1 YNIKQKENI
10 MNENSIIEELFG
22 IVENNKT
29 HSHDD
34 LISVIDEKIKTIAEI
49 TLEAKSKDKEIEKL
63 KERIEILSFLL
74 VKRDLKISALEDEI
88 EELKI

>member
-1 YNIKQKENI
+1 MK
-10 MNENSIIEELFG
+10 
-22 IVENNKT
+22 
-29 HSHDD
+29 
-34 LISVIDEKIKTIAEI
+34 KIKTIAEI

>member
-1 YNIKQKENI
+1 

-22 IVENNKT
+22 IVENNKR

-49 TLEAKSKDKEIEKL
+49 SFEAKSKDKEIEQL

-74 VKRDLKISALEDEI
+74 AKRDLKISALEDEI

>member
-1 YNIKQKENI
+1 

-22 IVENNKT
+22 IVENNKR

-63 KERIEILSFLL
+63 KERIENLSFLL

>member
-1 YNIKQKENI
+1 

-29 HSHDD
+29 HSQDD

-49 TLEAKSKDKEIEKL
+49 TLEAKSKDKKIEQL

-74 VKRDLKISALEDEI
+74 AKRDLKISALEDEI

>member
-1 YNIKQKENI
+1 

-49 TLEAKSKDKEIEKL
+49 TFEAKSKDKEIEQL

-74 VKRDLKISALEDEI
+74 AKRDLKISALEDEI

>member
-1 YNIKQKENI
+1 

-34 LISVIDEKIKTIAEI
+34 LISVIDEKIKAIAEI

-63 KERIEILSFLL
+63 EERIEILSFLL

>member
-1 YNIKQKENI
+1 I

-22 IVENNKT
+22 IVENNKR

>member
-1 YNIKQKENI
+1 NI

-22 IVENNKT
+22 IVENNKR

-49 TLEAKSKDKEIEKL
+49 TLEAKSKDKKIEQL

-74 VKRDLKISALEDEI
+74 AKRDLKISALEDEI

>member
-1 YNIKQKENI
+1 

-29 HSHDD
+29 HSRDD

-49 TLEAKSKDKEIEKL
+49 TLEAKSKDKKIEQL

-74 VKRDLKISALEDEI
+74 AKRDLKISALEDEI

>member
-1 YNIKQKENI
+1 

-49 TLEAKSKDKEIEKL
+49 TLEAKSKDKKIEQL

-74 VKRDLKISALEDEI
+74 AKRDLKISALEDEI
-88 EELKI
+88 EEFKI

>member
-1 YNIKQKENI
+1 

-22 IVENNKT
+22 ILENNKT

-49 TLEAKSKDKEIEKL
+49 TLEAKSKDKKIEQL

-74 VKRDLKISALEDEI
+74 AKRDLKISALEDEI

>member
-1 YNIKQKENI
+1 

-22 IVENNKT
+22 IVENNKK

-49 TLEAKSKDKEIEKL
+49 TLEAKSKDKKIEQL

-74 VKRDLKISALEDEI
+74 AKRDLKISALEDEI

>member
-1 YNIKQKENI
+1 
-10 MNENSIIEELFG
+10 NENSIIEELFG

-49 TLEAKSKDKEIEKL
+49 TLEAKSKDKKIEQL

-74 VKRDLKISALEDEI
+74 AKRDLKISALEDEI

>member
-1 YNIKQKENI
+1 
-10 MNENSIIEELFG
+10 MNEKSIIEELFG

-49 TLEAKSKDKEIEKL
+49 TLEAKSKDKKIEQL

-74 VKRDLKISALEDEI
+74 AKRDLKISALEDEI

>member
-1 YNIKQKENI
+1 

-22 IVENNKT
+22 IVENNKR

-34 LISVIDEKIKTIAEI
+34 LISVIDEKIKTIAEM

>member
-1 YNIKQKENI
+1 

-29 HSHDD
+29 LSHDD

>member
-1 YNIKQKENI
+1 

-22 IVENNKT
+22 IVENNKR

-74 VKRDLKISALEDEI
+74 VRRDLKISALEDEI

>member
-1 YNIKQKENI
+1 

-22 IVENNKT
+22 IVENNKR

-34 LISVIDEKIKTIAEI
+34 LINVIDEKIKTIAEI

>member
-1 YNIKQKENI
+1 
-10 MNENSIIEELFG
+10 MNSNSIIEELFG
-22 IVENNKT
+22 VVNNNKT
-29 HSHDD
+29 QSYDD

>member
-1 YNIKQKENI
+1 

-49 TLEAKSKDKEIEKL
+49 TLEAKFKDKEIEKL

>member
-1 YNIKQKENI
+1 

-49 TLEAKSKDKEIEKL
+49 SLEAKSKDKKIEQL

-74 VKRDLKISALEDEI
+74 AKRDLKISALEDEI

>member
-1 YNIKQKENI
+1 

-22 IVENNKT
+22 IVENNKR

-49 TLEAKSKDKEIEKL
+49 TLEAKSKDKEIEKH

>member
-1 YNIKQKENI
+1 NI

-49 TLEAKSKDKEIEKL
+49 TLEAKSKDKKIEQL

-74 VKRDLKISALEDEI
+74 AKRDLKISALEDEI

>member
-1 YNIKQKENI
+1 

-22 IVENNKT
+22 IVENNKR

-34 LISVIDEKIKTIAEI
+34 LISVIDEKIKTIAVI

>member
-1 YNIKQKENI
+1 

-49 TLEAKSKDKEIEKL
+49 TLEAKSKDKKIEQL

-74 VKRDLKISALEDEI
+74 AKRDLKNSALEDEI
-88 EELKI
+88 

>member
-1 YNIKQKENI
+1 

-22 IVENNKT
+22 IVENNKI

-34 LISVIDEKIKTIAEI
+34 LIGVIDEKIKTIAEI
-49 TLEAKSKDKEIEKL
+49 TLEAKSKDKKIEQL

-74 VKRDLKISALEDEI
+74 AKRDLKISALEDEI

>member
-1 YNIKQKENI
+1 ENI

-22 IVENNKT
+22 IVENNKR

>member
-1 YNIKQKENI
+1 

-22 IVENNKT
+22 IVENNKR

>member
-1 YNIKQKENI
+1 

-22 IVENNKT
+22 IVENNRT

-49 TLEAKSKDKEIEKL
+49 TLEAKTKDKEIEQL

>member
-1 YNIKQKENI
+1 

-22 IVENNKT
+22 IVENNKR

-49 TLEAKSKDKEIEKL
+49 TLEAKSKDKKIEQL

-74 VKRDLKISALEDEI
+74 AKRDLKISALEDEI

>member
-1 YNIKQKENI
+1 ENI

-49 TLEAKSKDKEIEKL
+49 TLEAKSKDKKIEQL

-74 VKRDLKISALEDEI
+74 AKRDLKISALEDEI

>member
-1 YNIKQKENI
+1 

-74 VKRDLKISALEDEI
+74 AKRDLKISALEDEI

>member
-1 YNIKQKENI
+1 I

-63 KERIEILSFLL
+63 EERIEILSFLL

>member
-1 YNIKQKENI
+1 

-29 HSHDD
+29 HNHDD

-49 TLEAKSKDKEIEKL
+49 TSEAKSKDKKIEQL
-63 KERIEILSFLL
+63 RERIEILSFLL
-74 VKRDLKISALEDEI
+74 AKRDLKISALEDEI

>member
-1 YNIKQKENI
+1 
-10 MNENSIIEELFG
+10 MNENNIIEELFG

-49 TLEAKSKDKEIEKL
+49 TLEAKSKDKKIEQL

-74 VKRDLKISALEDEI
+74 AKRDLKISALEDEI

>member
-1 YNIKQKENI
+1 

-22 IVENNKT
+22 IVENNKR

-49 TLEAKSKDKEIEKL
+49 TLEAKSKDKKIEQL

-74 VKRDLKISALEDEI
+74 AKRDLKTSALEDEI

>member
-1 YNIKQKENI
+1 

-49 TLEAKSKDKEIEKL
+49 SLEAKS
-63 KERIEILSFLL
+63 
-74 VKRDLKISALEDEI
+74 
-88 EELKI
+88 

>member
-1 YNIKQKENI
+1 
-10 MNENSIIEELFG
+10 MNDNSIIEELFG

-49 TLEAKSKDKEIEKL
+49 TLEAKSKDKKIEQL

-74 VKRDLKISALEDEI
+74 AKRDLKISALEDEI